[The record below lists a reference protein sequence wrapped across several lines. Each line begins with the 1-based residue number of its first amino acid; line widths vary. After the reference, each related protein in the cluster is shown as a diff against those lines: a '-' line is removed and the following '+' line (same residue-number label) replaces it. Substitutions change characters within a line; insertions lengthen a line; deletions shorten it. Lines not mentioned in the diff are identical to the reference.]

1 MVAKCHSQL
10 FKQVDNDHP
19 DTFMAQVINRIW
31 PIKKIAPKLHIAY
44 AISVSEYFLNPKQPS
59 IQVTESMIK
68 FKITKYL
75 QRLEKDKEKL
85 NSSDEE
91 ETATAM
97 AKEGGEEAEEG
108 EAEKFLEGSE
118 GEEGEEGGGEK
129 FLEDKGEKFLEEGG
143 EGEEEGKGD
152 VFFLLEGHEGQEDDE
167 YYYSSEN
174 EKKLA
179 NKLKKKYKKK

>member
-1 MVAKCHSQL
+1 
-10 FKQVDNDHP
+10 
-19 DTFMAQVINRIW
+19 
-31 PIKKIAPKLHIAY
+31 KIAPKLHIAY

-85 NSSDEE
+85 NFSDEE
-91 ETATAM
+91 ETATAT

-108 EAEKFLEGSE
+108 EAEKFLE
-118 GEEGEEGGGEK
+118 
-129 FLEDKGEKFLEEGG
+129 EGG
-143 EGEEEGKGD
+143 EGEEVGEGD
-152 VFFLLEGHEGQEDDE
+152 VFFLLEGYEGQEDDE
-167 YYYSSEN
+167 HYYSNEN

-179 NKLKKKYKKK
+179 NKLKKIYNNK

>member
-10 FKQVDNDHP
+10 FKQVDNVHP
-19 DTFMAQVINRIW
+19 DTFMAQIINKIW

-91 ETATAM
+91 EMATATA
-97 AKEGGEEAEEG
+97 KEGSEEAEEAEG
-108 EAEKFLEGSE
+108 EAEKFLEGGE
-118 GEEGEEGGGEK
+118 GEEEGGGEK
-129 FLEDKGEKFLEEGG
+129 LAEKFLEGGSEGEEGG
-143 EGEEEGKGD
+143 EGD

-179 NKLKKKYKKK
+179 NELKKKYKKNNIIN

>member
-1 MVAKCHSQL
+1 
-10 FKQVDNDHP
+10 
-19 DTFMAQVINRIW
+19 MAQVINRIW

-91 ETATAM
+91 ETATAT

-108 EAEKFLEGSE
+108 EAEKFLEGGE
-118 GEEGEEGGGEK
+118 GEEGEEGGAK
-129 FLEDKGEKFLEEGG
+129 NFLKKVVKVKKEVKGMFF
-143 EGEEEGKGD
+143 
-152 VFFLLEGHEGQEDDE
+152 FFLRVMRV
-167 YYYSSEN
+167 
-174 EKKLA
+174 KKMMNIIILA
-179 NKLKKKYKKK
+179 KMKRNSPIN

>member
-1 MVAKCHSQL
+1 VAKCHSQL

-118 GEEGEEGGGEK
+118 GEEGEEGGAK
-129 FLEDKGEKFLEEGG
+129 NFLKKVVKVKKEVKGMFF
-143 EGEEEGKGD
+143 
-152 VFFLLEGHEGQEDDE
+152 FFLRVMRV
-167 YYYSSEN
+167 
-174 EKKLA
+174 KKMMNIIILA
-179 NKLKKKYKKK
+179 KMKRNSPIN